1 METPPN
7 IIFPDQ
13 TVFIPLNSTCLKR
26 LLIVILKVT
35 GIDLFK
41 DENLL
46 PFISKD
52 DMLDIPAFAATS
64 SVILLVGELLS
75 VCR

>member
-13 TVFIPLNSTCLKR
+13 TVFVPLNSTCLKR
-26 LLIVILKVT
+26 LLVVILKVT
-35 GIDLFK
+35 GINLFK
-41 DENLL
+41 DDSLL

-52 DMLDIPAFAATS
+52 DKVDVPAFAATS
-64 SVILLVGELLS
+64 SVILLVG
-75 VCR
+75 